1 VQRGFS
7 LVEVI
12 VTAAIAVV
20 LGTAMAAL
28 AHAFAGWST
37 TAAQTVRSQ
46 AILDRFTE
54 RWYAES
60 ATAWSIFTPALD
72 VHGSS
77 NADGHE
83 FDIATADARRRPSY
97 RAYCFDTAAQSLN
110 EYVYGSPGTA
120 PVAAESV
127 ANVSAFDA
135 HTYPISAL
143 RDPSSPLH
151 DALFDGA
158 TIADAAVAVGLGA
171 EAMGGNQITRV
182 HVASGGQDR
191 VLLLASETAPSG
203 FTIVLTY
210 TPAP

>member
-1 VQRGFS
+1 MQRGFS
-7 LVEVI
+7 LVEVL
-12 VTAAIAVV
+12 VTAAIAIL

-28 AHAFAGWST
+28 VHAFAGWSAS
-37 TAAQTVRSQ
+37 AAQTVRSQ
-46 AILDRFTE
+46 AVLDRFTE

-72 VHGSS
+72 VHGIS

-83 FDIATADARRRPSY
+83 FDIATEDAQRRPSY
-97 RAYCFDTAAQSLN
+97 RAYCFDPATQTVN
-110 EYVYGSPGTA
+110 EYAYGSPGGA
-120 PVAAESV
+120 PVAAASV
-127 ANVSAFDA
+127 TNVSVFDA
-135 HTYPISAL
+135 HTYPASAL
-143 RDPSSPLH
+143 RDPSSPVH

-158 TIADAAVAVGLGA
+158 TIADAGVTVGLGS
-171 EAMGGNQITRV
+171 EAMGGNSITRV